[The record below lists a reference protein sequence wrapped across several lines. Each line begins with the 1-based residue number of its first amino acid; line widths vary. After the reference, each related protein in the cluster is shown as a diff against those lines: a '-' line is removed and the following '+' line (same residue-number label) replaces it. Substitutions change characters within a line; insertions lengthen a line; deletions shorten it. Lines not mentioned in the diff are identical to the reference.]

1 MHARFFMWKPP
12 PVEKHLTVQN
22 VARPSPRLKIQTILQ
37 YKMLPDSAPVGGY
50 TSVYRGG
57 LLSAPSPP
65 LNTSGRPLSVVR
77 SSPTPPPLGS
87 FVQQRLQ
94 VRGRQGGS
102 EVGDMSG
109 NVLMGALF
117 DERVT

>member
-1 MHARFFMWKPP
+1 
-12 PVEKHLTVQN
+12 
-22 VARPSPRLKIQTILQ
+22 
-37 YKMLPDSAPVGGY
+37 MLPDSAPVGGR

-65 LNTSGRPLSVVR
+65 LNTSGRPLSVIR
-77 SSPTPPPLGS
+77 SSPTPPSQGS
-87 FVQQRLQ
+87 FAQQRLQ

-117 DERVT
+117 DERAT